1 MITGELLAIPT
12 AAHVTSL
19 EQDTADSESV
29 PEGAVWA
36 IQFVPSFVAT
46 I

>member
-12 AAHVTSL
+12 AAHVTPF
-19 EQDTADSESV
+19 EQETADSESV

-36 IQFVPSFVAT
+36 IQLDPSVVSM